1 MRPGFILETKSKSF
15 SELFPNGTVYQ
26 VPVFQRDYSWTVD
39 EWEDLWNDVSALDR
53 VREGHFMGAI
63 VIRGGDDSP
72 EIVIDGQQRIATLSL
87 LVLAVL
93 SRIRELET
101 RGIDPEDNRERFELL
116 FGRFLGTKDAA
127 SLRSSPRLQLNRHD
141 NGSYQD
147 LLHFRIP
154 LNLKKLRPSEKLLFE
169 AFAYF
174 QNRLRDFIPTDD
186 GSQLASFLERIAKA
200 LVFMEIRVGDD
211 QSAHTVFETLNARG
225 LALAPTDLVKNYLF
239 SLAASTSNDHDVD
252 WAGEIWSRIAGSVRE
267 LDFPLFLRHYLAS
280 KKPYVRRDRLF
291 RTIRAE
297 VQKREQVF
305 PFLEALDDAASVYQ
319 AIDNPH
325 DDLWRDY
332 QGAIEVLRVLK
343 LFRVTQFRPLALAA
357 WRRLKPVELVKVLK
371 IVMVVSMRFNVIGRK
386 GAHGLEQAYNQAAMA
401 VDDGKCVS
409 ARQVKDYLRDV
420 YISDKEFKDTFR
432 YVTFE
437 QRTQRKLATYILL
450 QLEQQYTGKAVPDF
464 ETGGVTLEHILPENP
479 GDGWEAFD
487 DKARQKYTYYL
498 GNLTLLDAK
507 TNRLVGNQS
516 PESKIAVYQS
526 SQFALTRELDN
537 PVWTPASIE
546 QRQDQLAKLATAAW
560 RL

>member
-1 MRPGFILETKSKSF
+1 
-15 SELFPNGTVYQ
+15 
-26 VPVFQRDYSWTVD
+26 
-39 EWEDLWNDVSALDR
+39 
-53 VREGHFMGAI
+53 MGAI